1 METCLNVK
9 NIVGNRLG
17 SGPNGLS
24 DIKCH
29 PFFASIDW
37 DKLLKKQVT
46 SSVDL
51 KGLCYEM
58 NNFLRFIIL
67 NKYFLYMR

>member
-1 METCLNVK
+1 MLK
-9 NIVGNRLG
+9 NIAGNRLG

-58 NNFLRFIIL
+58 NNF
-67 NKYFLYMR
+67 